1 MNSEIFFNVF
11 FAFFDALFLSSIL
24 LCAFFTRSFCNRSFL
39 WFYLLTHERRRRIDA
54 LFLSLIFF
62 ARLRLPSFS
71 DSFTPKNP
79 STTYYNLCRYKFLN
93 LKNYPKSEVK
103 NGSRDADHFSDLQL
117 LQKFTYS
124 RLRPSPWFSIGS
136 IFNSFYLFANKRSMI
151 WPFLTVKLGLSS
163 AWEIS
168 HISLSGG
175 RGIRACIYSQCL
187 PPPPPSYAP
196 SLKGAGTI

>member
-24 LCAFFTRSFCNRSFL
+24 ICPFFTRSFFHLSFL
-39 WFYLLTHERRRRIDA
+39 RFYLLTHERRRRIDA

-62 ARLRLPSFS
+62 VFLGLPSFS

-103 NGSRDADHFSDLQL
+103 NGSRDAGYFSD
-117 LQKFTYS
+117 S
-124 RLRPSPWFSIGS
+124 RLLTKNSPTPDSDQALDFPSARFSI
-136 IFNSFYLFANKRSMI
+136 LFI
-151 WPFLTVKLGLSS
+151 
-163 AWEIS
+163 
-168 HISLSGG
+168 
-175 RGIRACIYSQCL
+175 CL
-187 PPPPPSYAP
+187 PI
-196 SLKGAGTI
+196 KGA

>member
-24 LCAFFTRSFCNRSFL
+24 ICAFFTRSFCHRSFL
-39 WFYLLTHERRRRIDA
+39 RFYLLTHERRRRIDA

-62 ARLRLPSFS
+62 ARLDSDSLAFPTP

-103 NGSRDADHFSDLQL
+103 NGSRDAGYFSD
-117 LQKFTYS
+117 S
-124 RLRPSPWFSIGS
+124 RLLTKNSPTPDSDQALDFPSARFSIL
-136 IFNSFYLFANKRSMI
+136 FN
-151 WPFLTVKLGLSS
+151 
-163 AWEIS
+163 
-168 HISLSGG
+168 
-175 RGIRACIYSQCL
+175 CL
-187 PPPPPSYAP
+187 PI
-196 SLKGAGTI
+196 KGA

>member
-24 LCAFFTRSFCNRSFL
+24 ICAFFTRSFCHRSFL
-39 WFYLLTHERRRRIDA
+39 RFYLLTHERRRRIDA

-62 ARLRLPSFS
+62 ARLDSDSLAFPTP

-103 NGSRDADHFSDLQL
+103 NGSRDAGHFSD
-117 LQKFTYS
+117 S
-124 RLRPSPWFSIGS
+124 RLLTKIHRLPTPTKPL
-136 IFNSFYLFANKRSMI
+136 IFHRLDFQF
-151 WPFLTVKLGLSS
+151 FLIV
-163 AWEIS
+163 
-168 HISLSGG
+168 
-175 RGIRACIYSQCL
+175 CQ
-187 PPPPPSYAP
+187 
-196 SLKGAGTI
+196 